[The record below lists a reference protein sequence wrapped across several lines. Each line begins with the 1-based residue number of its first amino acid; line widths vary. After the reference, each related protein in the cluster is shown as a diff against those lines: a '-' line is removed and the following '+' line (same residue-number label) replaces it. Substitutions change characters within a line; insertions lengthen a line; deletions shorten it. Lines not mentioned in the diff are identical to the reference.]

1 MIDYSQVS
9 AQVYNSAF
17 IAELGRLAPDG
28 HKLWVTSFTGSP
40 DLTEARN
47 WYGHAYVGEHDVVD
61 LWADRNSYYAV
72 ASLVP
77 TADGQVRRRKANF
90 GRLLALV
97 ADDATLEDVQGHVSY
112 VIETSPGKN
121 QVGIF
126 INRDDEDAA
135 KVALVDAVLAA
146 FIERGYVRADASGNN
161 AVRFVRLPVGQ
172 NQKPRDSGP
181 WAHKLTL
188 WRPDVVLSLADAAA
202 AFGVDLDAI
211 RGAAAQ
217 KPAQDGG
224 AVGGQEETLRLCA
237 DRILNGESLHE
248 SIIKM
253 AASLVAGGT
262 HGGAAVLMIRALMD
276 RSAAPRDERWRARYQ
291 DIPRAVS
298 TAEEK
303 FRPKHKI
310 DLSGLGIGSAEQA
323 SDEPDPRT
331 LNTTPEIVSGP
342 KVDIRP
348 MPVQGLNELA
358 QWIYET
364 TPNAHMLLAQAAALA
379 VAGACAGRRYVSEYK
394 DPASLYIGMLAP
406 TASQARPM
414 LTAAEQALTDTNL
427 RHLVR
432 SQRFNSTQQ
441 LYTAFMRSSSLFYA
455 ADDWG
460 DQLAHAKRQ
469 PSGLLSI
476 CHGVIAGRVHLAHDI
491 VLDNWVEVGLTKR
504 PEDAPVAHT
513 PTLYKPAL
521 TLLASIAEAQMR
533 VAFKRG
539 EFGRGALDC
548 MLFVPALNV
557 DGWSDRPVAVG
568 TELPATVR
576 ARMLE
581 IRGIPVD
588 IAEMPEP
595 KVDSILIRPTP
606 LIVRFACDLASAER
620 RWIERGRK
628 LPPPLRPLAWGYR
641 TTMRRACVAMAAF
654 ADPAQ
659 PLVTQDM
666 LDWADRLVS
675 QCLDIT
681 LSEVALLGGD
691 DDDKPDAG
699 SKLLEALVRAGPEGM
714 AQRDL
719 HKYCSAYRRL
729 STEDRKEVLGRLLS
743 DDEITDINTQRG
755 GKRYVARQFVV
766 DTPVKS
772 SGGSK

>member
-1 MIDYSQVS
+1 MTDGSPLSFALAYANIGWHVFPVARGTKAPIGSLTPRGHLEATTDLGTITRWWTSAPDAGIGVAMQASRLVAIDVDPRNGGHFDLERIEAEHGKLETDVIALTGGGGMHLCFWAPSDIGRLPGKLAKGIDLKADGYIVVEPSIHPSGKAYVWEASSNPLEGCVPSPLPGWIADMARAAPSGS
-9 AQVYNSAF
+9 AQGATPPPIPPRGLSE
-17 IAELGRLAPDG
+17 IELAELRAAMALIPADERETWVKVGMALHRDVGGALGYQMWTDWSKTCPAKFDPQDQTRVWMSFRWRPMGEAIQLASVFE
-28 HKLWVTSFTGSP
+28 L
-40 DLTEARN
+40 
-47 WYGHAYVGEHDVVD
+47 AYRHGFKQATQPPIDE
-61 LWADRNSYYAV
+61 
-72 ASLVP
+72 VP
-77 TADGQVRRRKANF
+77 TPEG
-90 GRLLALV
+90 
-97 ADDATLEDVQGHVSY
+97 
-112 VIETSPGKN
+112 
-121 QVGIF
+121 
-126 INRDDEDAA
+126 
-135 KVALVDAVLAA
+135 
-146 FIERGYVRADASGNN
+146 
-161 AVRFVRLPVGQ
+161 
-172 NQKPRDSGP
+172 
-181 WAHKLTL
+181 
-188 WRPDVVLSLADAAA
+188 
-202 AFGVDLDAI
+202 
-211 RGAAAQ
+211 
-217 KPAQDGG
+217 
-224 AVGGQEETLRLCA
+224 
-237 DRILNGESLHE
+237 
-248 SIIKM
+248 
-253 AASLVAGGT
+253 
-262 HGGAAVLMIRALMD
+262 
-276 RSAAPRDERWRARYQ
+276 
-291 DIPRAVS
+291 
-298 TAEEK
+298 
-303 FRPKHKI
+303 
-310 DLSGLGIGSAEQA
+310 
-323 SDEPDPRT
+323 EPDPRT
-331 LNTTPEIVSGP
+331 ANTTQEVVAGP
-342 KVDIRP
+342 RVDIRP

-364 TPNAHMLLAQAAALA
+364 TTNAHMLLAQAAALA

-427 RHLVR
+427 RHIVR

-521 TLLASIAEAQMR
+521 TMLASIAEAQMR
-533 VAFKRG
+533 VAFKRN

-557 DGWSDRPVAVG
+557 DDWADRPVAVG
-568 TELPATVR
+568 IELPATVR

-699 SKLLEALVRAGPEGM
+699 SKLLESLVRAGPEGM

-719 HKYCSAYRRL
+719 PKYCWAYKRL
-729 STEDRKEVLGRLLS
+729 GVEDRKEILGRLLA
-743 DDEITDINTQRG
+743 DDEITDLNTPR

-766 DTPVKS
+766 DNPVNG
-772 SGGSK
+772 SGESK